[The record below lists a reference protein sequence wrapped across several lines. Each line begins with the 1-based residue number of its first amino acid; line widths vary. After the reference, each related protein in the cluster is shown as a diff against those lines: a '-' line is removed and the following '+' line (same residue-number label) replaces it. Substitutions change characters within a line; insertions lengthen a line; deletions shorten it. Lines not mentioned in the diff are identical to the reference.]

1 MWAVPA
7 CPGRWTRRAFLV
19 SALATRAFSDQREKG
34 LLIPSAWQR
43 YADPAT
49 EFEVLRLT
57 DPAHSSWLPAY
68 YGRSLAKHGG
78 FLLYSSDMT
87 GSPQVYRMD
96 LHSGES
102 HQLTQAAQLDV
113 SSPALLPDDHGFCY
127 FDGPALHQMTLANL
141 RDRQVYQAPEGWE
154 RSPGSSVSAD
164 GAFALAGES
173 RGGTSRL
180 RFVGLQHGAART
192 ITEAPWTLSDPQ
204 ARPRRAQVLYRQADQ
219 ALWLVNLDGTQN
231 RRLPLAD
238 GRIGPARWSPD
249 GRTVLYLS
257 FPNDPAQL
265 HTIRECSPDQ
275 NSDKLIARTSQFVH
289 FGCNSN
295 SSVFVGASQNRGSPY
310 LLILLRLTRR
320 ELTLCEH
327 RASDPAMV
335 APIFS
340 ADSQQIYFVSD
351 RHGKP
356 AIYRIHVERLVEKTE
371 SESG

>member
-78 FLLYSSDMT
+78 FLLYSSDLT

-102 HQLTQAAQLDV
+102 RQLTQAAQLDV

-141 RDRQVYQAPEGWE
+141 RDRQVYQPPEGWE
-154 RSPGSSVSAD
+154 RCPGSSVSAD

-180 RFVGLQHGAART
+180 RFVGLQHGAARS

-371 SESG
+371 SESE